1 MARRITTGEVG
12 GAQGGINITN
22 TTISAASN
30 LNINVTPQGTGNFN
44 VLGSTFLSQ
53 QSDLR
58 FGDADDTNYV
68 GFQAPT
74 TVTTNRIWTLPT
86 VDATI
91 SGQALTSN
99 AAGVL
104 SFQAVGPSHDD
115 ETATATLYY
124 PVIATQTTAGFL
136 TTSRVSSTKL
146 SYQPSTGQ
154 LSLGGGTAASSRTTG
169 TLVVTGGVGV
179 SGAIYA
185 GGDIVAYAASD
196 IRLKENLSKID
207 NSLEKLLT
215 ISGYQYYWNKI
226 AQEIHPERTMLD
238 VGVVAQEVQKILPSA
253 VVERED
259 GYLAVNYDKLIPL
272 LIESVKTL
280 KEEVDMIKSYFFNNR
295 EK

>member
-1 MARRITTGEVG
+1 MSRKITTGEVG

-22 TTISAASN
+22 TTLSAATD
-30 LNINVTPQGTGNFN
+30 LNINVVPQGTGNFN
-44 VLGSTFLSQ
+44 VSGPTFLSQ

-68 GFQAPT
+68 GFAAPT
-74 TVTTNRIWTLPT
+74 TVASDIIWTLPSA
-86 VDATI
+86 DASI
-91 SGQALTSN
+91 SGQALTSDGS
-99 AAGVL
+99 GVL
-104 SFQAVGPSHDD
+104 AFQAVGPSHDD
-115 ETATATLYY
+115 ETATASTYY
-124 PVIATQTTAGFL
+124 PVITTQTGSGFL
-136 TTSRVSSTKL
+136 TSSRVSTTKI
-146 SYQPSTGQ
+146 SFQPSTGQ
-154 LSLGGGTAASSRTTG
+154 LSLAGNTAASSRTTG

-238 VGVVAQEVQKILPSA
+238 VGVVAQEVQEVLPSA

-280 KEEVDMIKSYFFNNR
+280 KEEVDRIKNYFFKNG